1 MDGVSPNSL
10 LLRGARIIA
19 PDRLIPQGSVLIEAG
34 RIARVFDAAPSQPP
48 PTESAIDLA
57 GLTLFPGFIDVHIH
71 GAVGIDTMTASA
83 DDLRRVGEFLARS
96 GVTAWLPTLVPSP
109 QEQYERAI
117 SAIEDAMGQVSICDT
132 ERRSEYRLQ
141 SGFAD
146 SEKDPTEVGTLN
158 TRHARILGVHY
169 EGPFVNSEQCGAL
182 HREHFRTFSGG
193 ADVDSLPTIKNENAV
208 HMMTLAPEVEG
219 GIELIKNLRQRGW
232 IISIGHTRATVEV
245 LDQALQAGAHH
256 LTHFMN
262 AMTPL
267 HQRAPGPIG
276 WGLLHDD
283 VTCDMIADGIHI
295 DPMMLKLILRT
306 KTAERVSLISDA
318 IAAAGLGEGDYE
330 VWGEKISV
338 NNGRTQNARGSIAGS
353 VITMLDAV
361 RMILALGFSEVEVA
375 RMASTNP
382 ARLLGID
389 HDCGSIEEG
398 KRADLVAL
406 DQDGNVRLTIVGGR
420 VSEARPSGRA
430 G

>member
-1 MDGVSPNSL
+1 MDTVSPNSI

-19 PDRLIPQGSVLIEAG
+19 PDRLIQQGSVLIEAD
-34 RIARVFDAAPSQPP
+34 RIARVFDAATSQPP
-48 PTESAIDLA
+48 ATKSVIDLD
-57 GLTLFPGFIDVHIH
+57 GLTLFPGFIDLHIH
-71 GAVGIDTMTASA
+71 GAVGVDTMAATA
-83 DDLRRVGEFLARS
+83 DDLHRVAEFLGRN
-96 GVTAWLPTLVPSP
+96 GVTAWLPTLVPSQP
-109 QEQYERAI
+109 EQYAGAI
-117 SAIEDAMGQVSICDT
+117 LAIETAMQ
-132 ERRSEYRLQ
+132 ERTQEKERTGSLRSQ
-141 SGFAD
+141 
-146 SEKDPTEVGTLN
+146 
-158 TRHARILGVHY
+158 ARILGVHY

-182 HREHFRTFSGG
+182 HREHFRHYTGTG
-193 ADVDSLPTIKNENAV
+193 DLDSLPTIKSESVV
-208 HMMTLAPEVEG
+208 HVMTLAPEIDG
-219 GIELIKNLRQRGW
+219 GIELIKELRKRGW
-232 IISIGHTRATVEV
+232 IVSLGHTRATVDV
-245 LDQALQAGAHH
+245 LDQALAAGARHM
-256 LTHFMN
+256 THFMN
-262 AMTPL
+262 AMRPL
-267 HQRAPGPIG
+267 HHRAPGPVG

-283 VTCDMIADGIHI
+283 VTCDVIADGVHI

-318 IAAAGLGEGDYE
+318 IAATRLGDGNYE

-338 NNGRTQNARGSIAGS
+338 KNGRTQNARGSIAGS

-361 RMILALGFSEVEVA
+361 RMMLSLGASEVEVA

-389 HDCGSIEEG
+389 RDCGSIAEG